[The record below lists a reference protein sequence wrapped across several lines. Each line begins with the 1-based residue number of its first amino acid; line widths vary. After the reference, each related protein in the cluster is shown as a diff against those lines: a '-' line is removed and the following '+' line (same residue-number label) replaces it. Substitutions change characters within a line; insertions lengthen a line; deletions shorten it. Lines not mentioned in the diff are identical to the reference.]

1 MRRIPIFDLDL
12 QEHLGFDKVL
22 QKIQSELKDNILKL
36 SEIGWDMKEDR
47 KKLNQVKDDPTC
59 SKEQSQLY
67 KDWELQAT

>member
-1 MRRIPIFDLDL
+1 M
-12 QEHLGFDKVL
+12 

-36 SEIGWDMKEDR
+36 SGIGWDMKEDS

-59 SKEQSQLY
+59 SKEQSHLY